1 MAQEK
6 MVYPADKAKFKY
18 EILKSIYVKPVYESR
33 VLKYSVQEKLPAMN
47 LGVTDKSAV
56 LDSLQKNG
64 KLTIEKDDTGFELKI
79 EWLFPVLDNSPN
91 KTTSINN
98 FNSNILSKTMK
109 LTLIESQLYNSVNQ
123 KLKVKKCLSYINIIN
138 RIPPA
143 LNEKH
148 GKHMADPNFISMSN
162 PISDSFKADSLCTGS
177 ATYKIKIITGYDSI
191 RCNKKDI
198 SKIIKLN
205 GVTYKIVTI
214 MNNKVVLAIL
224 QDKGSLNELGV
235 VSFDSIG
242 KSFVHHAK
250 FNNYLNAHSDSVAH
264 IRSSVISGK
273 SYDLIRSN
281 PQMTFDEYK
290 KGMPDYSKNEKHQN
304 YIILE
309 TDSPLTNDFLIY
321 SPIYGFEKLLKLK
334 LRY

>member
-1 MAQEK
+1 
-6 MVYPADKAKFKY
+6 
-18 EILKSIYVKPVYESR
+18 
-33 VLKYSVQEKLPAMN
+33 
-47 LGVTDKSAV
+47 
-56 LDSLQKNG
+56 
-64 KLTIEKDDTGFELKI
+64 
-79 EWLFPVLDNSPN
+79 
-91 KTTSINN
+91 
-98 FNSNILSKTMK
+98 
-109 LTLIESQLYNSVNQ
+109 
-123 KLKVKKCLSYINIIN
+123 
-138 RIPPA
+138 
-143 LNEKH
+143 
-148 GKHMADPNFISMSN
+148 MADPNFISMSN
-162 PISDSFKADSLCTGS
+162 HISDSIKADSLCTGS